1 MTVQPAF
8 TVDDRRHM
16 ARALQ
21 LAAHGLN
28 TTHPNPRV
36 GCVIADGETVVA
48 EGWHVRAGG
57 PHAEADALAKAGSA
71 ARGAT
76 AYVTL
81 EPCCHTGRTPPC
93 TAALVAAGIR
103 RVVYGAADPNP
114 RVNGGGEQALRAA
127 GIEVSGGLLAAE
139 SERLNAGFMLRMR
152 RGWPLVR
159 SKIAATLDGRT
170 ALPDGRSQWLT
181 GEPARADVQRW
192 RARSAAILTGIGTVL
207 ADDPAL
213 TVREAGRAL
222 PVQPLRVILDSAY
235 RTPPTARILSRP
247 GEVLLFGAAAGPAA
261 DAQRRALSSRGVLV
275 EPVPSDAGRIDL
287 ATVLRRLG
295 ELEINEVWVEAGPVL
310 NGALLAAGLMDELVV
325 YQAASVLG
333 ASARGMFDLAAP
345 ADLAAR
351 PQFRLQEVRRVG
363 EDLRLLY
370 IPAMTSGKSS

>member
-1 MTVQPAF
+1 
-8 TVDDRRHM
+8 M

-21 LAAHGLN
+21 LAARGLN

-36 GCVIADGETVVA
+36 GCVIADGEAVVA
-48 EGWHVRAGG
+48 EGWHRRAGG
-57 PHAEADALAKAGSA
+57 PHAEADALAKAGDA

-93 TAALVAAGIR
+93 TAALIAAGVG
-103 RVVYGAADPNP
+103 RVVFGASDPNP

-170 ALPDGRSQWLT
+170 ALADGRSQWLT
-181 GEPARADVQRW
+181 GEAARADVQRW

-207 ADDPAL
+207 ADDPAM
-213 TVREAGRAL
+213 TVREAGQAL
-222 PVQPLRVILDSAY
+222 PVQPLRVVLDSGY
-235 RTPPTARILSRP
+235 RTPPTARILHRP
-247 GEVLLFGAAAGPAA
+247 GDVLLFGAAAGPAA
-261 DAQRRALSSRGVLV
+261 DARRHALASQGALV
-275 EPVPSDAGRIDL
+275 EAAANDAGRVDL
-287 ATVLRRLG
+287 MAVVRRLG
-295 ELEINEVWVEAGPVL
+295 ELEINEVWVESGPVL
-310 NGALLAAGLMDELVV
+310 NGALLAAGLIDELVV

-333 ASARGMFDLAAP
+333 ASARGMFDAAPP

-351 PQFRLQEVRRVG
+351 PRFRLQEVRQVG
-363 EDLRLLY
+363 DDLRLIY
-370 IPAMTSGKSS
+370 MPATTAGKSS

>member
-1 MTVQPAF
+1 MTGQPVF
-8 TVDDRRHM
+8 TVEDRRHM
-16 ARALQ
+16 ARALH
-21 LAAHGLN
+21 LAARGLN

-36 GCVIADGETVVA
+36 GCVIADGGTVIA

-93 TAALVAAGIR
+93 TAGLIAAGIR

-127 GIEVSGGLLAAE
+127 GIEVSGGLLATE

-181 GEPARADVQRW
+181 GEAAREDVQRW

-207 ADDPAL
+207 ADDPAM
-213 TVREAGRAL
+213 TVREAGQAL
-222 PVQPLRVILDSAY
+222 PVQPLRVILDSRY
-235 RTPPTARILSRP
+235 RTPPTARILARP
-247 GEVLLFGAAAGPAA
+247 GDVLVFGAGA
-261 DAQRRALSSRGVLV
+261 DGSGAEPGALLSRGALV
-275 EPVPSDAGRIDL
+275 EEAPDGAGRIDL
-287 ATVLRRLG
+287 AAVFRRLG

-310 NGALLAAGLMDELVV
+310 NGALLAAGLIDELVI

-333 ASARGMFDLAAP
+333 AGARGMFDLGPP

-351 PQFRLQEVRRVG
+351 PQFRLQEMRRVG
-363 EDLRLLY
+363 EDLRLIY
-370 IPAMTSGKSS
+370 MPVSASGKSI

>member
-1 MTVQPAF
+1 
-8 TVDDRRHM
+8 M

-21 LAAHGLN
+21 LAARGLN

-36 GCVIADGETVVA
+36 GCVVANGETVIA

-57 PHAEADALAKAGSA
+57 PHAEADALAKAGTA

-93 TAALVAAGIR
+93 TAALVAAGVG
-103 RVVYGAADPNP
+103 RVVFGASDPNP

-181 GEPARADVQRW
+181 GEAAREDVQRW

-207 ADDPAL
+207 ADDPAM
-213 TVREAGRAL
+213 TVREGGQAL
-222 PVQPLRVILDSAY
+222 PVQPLRVIIDSSY
-235 RTPPTARILSRP
+235 RTPPTARILHRP
-247 GEVLLFGAAAGPAA
+247 GEVLLFGAAAGPAT
-261 DAQRRALSSRGVLV
+261 DAQRRALSSRGALV
-275 EPVPSDAGRIDL
+275 EEVPGVADRVDL
-287 ATVLRRLG
+287 AAAFRRLG
-295 ELEINEVWVEAGPVL
+295 EIEVNEVWVEAGPAL
-310 NGALLAAGLMDELVV
+310 NGALLAAGLIDELVV

-333 ASARGMFDLAAP
+333 ASARGMFDLAPP

-363 EDLRLLY
+363 EDLRLIY
-370 IPAMTSGKSS
+370 IPATTSGKSS

>member
-1 MTVQPAF
+1 MTF
-8 TVDDRRHM
+8 TVVDRRHM

-21 LAAHGLN
+21 LAARGLN

-36 GCVIADGETVVA
+36 GCVIADGATVVA

-57 PHAEADALAKAGSA
+57 PHAEADALARAGGA

-93 TAALVAAGIR
+93 TAALIAAGIS
-103 RVVYGAADPNP
+103 RVVFGSADPNP

-152 RGWPLVR
+152 RGRPLVR
-159 SKIAATLDGRT
+159 TKIAATLDGRT

-181 GEPARADVQRW
+181 GEASREDVQRW

-213 TVREAGRAL
+213 TVREAGHAL
-222 PVQPLRVILDSAY
+222 PVQPLRVILDSGY
-235 RTPPTARILSRP
+235 RTPPTARILNRP
-247 GEVLLFGAAAGPAA
+247 GEVLLFGAAAGPGA
-261 DAQRRALSSRGVLV
+261 DAQRNGLLSRGALV
-275 EPVPSDAGRIDL
+275 EAAPGDAGRVDL
-287 ATVLRRLG
+287 AAAFRRLG
-295 ELEINEVWVEAGPVL
+295 ELEVNEVWVEAGPVL
-310 NGALLAAGLMDELVV
+310 NGALLAAGLIDELVV

-333 ASARGMFDLAAP
+333 TGARGMFDVVPP
-345 ADLAAR
+345 ADLKTR
-351 PQFRLQEVRRVG
+351 LQFRLHEARCIG
-363 EDLRLLY
+363 EDLRLIYL
-370 IPAMTSGKSS
+370 PASPTGKSS